1 MSLSPSFN
9 LLFTPSYLSCNRV
22 YHDSQLIFSYVDT
35 LATISSSLTPLT
47 FLHPLDMPTL
57 GEGDEVAIVLGFIG
71 AMEIS
76 RGTRDLWRDVE
87 DKFEYSCKVE
97 NERLERSD
105 RASSRETS
113 ALTLRK
119 KDGVT

>member
-1 MSLSPSFN
+1 
-9 LLFTPSYLSCNRV
+9 
-22 YHDSQLIFSYVDT
+22 
-35 LATISSSLTPLT
+35 
-47 FLHPLDMPTL
+47 MPTL
-57 GEGDEVAIVLGFIG
+57 REGDEVAIVLGFIG
-71 AMEIS
+71 ILEIS

-87 DKFEYSCKVE
+87 DKFEYFCKVE

-119 KDGVT
+119 KDGAT